1 MQIKKNNF
9 YLLIFFF
16 AYLLII
22 YSKNFIFCDLYY
34 GKCIGEPYGGDLGR
48 YHHGHYND
56 TIASHYGFSLYL
68 VFNWVH
74 SWLKFQY
81 FLIIFQLIF
90 YTVFFFSGL
99 KFLKNFSLWKFII
112 FVFVIIFYPIYE
124 GYSSI
129 ALKQGLGIIFMI
141 SSIFLV
147 KKIYSFKSLFLI
159 LASIMSHY
167 VFLLFYF
174 VLYISKF
181 FSIKILTYLFIFCVL
196 GYIFSLNGILFD
208 YVVEIFEPMYDAM
221 YHETWLRKNSEVK
234 YSFVFFSFF
243 PLLLFLN
250 IKFNTYASKDFL
262 FKMFYKFHLLYCA
275 IIFLFFS
282 EFYYINR
289 FLALSWIFYPFYLL
303 TFLNITKFNFK
314 VIKKS

>member
-147 KKIYSFKSLFLI
+147 KK
-159 LASIMSHY
+159 
-167 VFLLFYF
+167 
-174 VLYISKF
+174 YIH
-181 FSIKILTYLFIFCVL
+181 
-196 GYIFSLNGILFD
+196 LNPCF
-208 YVVEIFEPMYDAM
+208 
-221 YHETWLRKNSEVK
+221 
-234 YSFVFFSFF
+234 
-243 PLLLFLN
+243 
-250 IKFNTYASKDFL
+250 
-262 FKMFYKFHLLYCA
+262 
-275 IIFLFFS
+275 
-282 EFYYINR
+282 
-289 FLALSWIFYPFYLL
+289 
-303 TFLNITKFNFK
+303 
-314 VIKKS
+314 